1 MIVTFSLCVLSN
13 INLERSNNSVSIQ
26 GRFDWIFTFGLTER
40 CPYMSIENSSSIE
53 LKTEMDEDKNTRYVT
68 GFSMS
73 IKDSSE
79 EEAKNKAERQAK
91 VLTDIISVKRERYV
105 SYYGIGYNMIRP
117 DKTQRVT
124 RDLILKYNILKDLEI
139 DLKDNKIASSIKND
153 LPQNQQFH
161 HASLGLRASEF
172 ELYDVMVREFYQV
185 IEIDK
190 SILPNECAKYEPLR
204 NALSHLGELQMET
217 RQGLEDNFGK
227 DYFELT
233 TRNQFDST
241 SPKNKD
247 HLKAMANDLRR
258 IAMNHLSKKL

>member
-1 MIVTFSLCVLSN
+1 M
-13 INLERSNNSVSIQ
+13 SIQ

-53 LKTEMDEDKNTRYVT
+53 LKTEMDEDKTTRYVT

-73 IKDSSE
+73 INDSSK

-91 VLTDIISVKRERYV
+91 VLTDIISIKRERYV

-117 DKTQRVT
+117 DKTQRVS
-124 RDLILKYNILKDLEI
+124 RELILRNNILKDLEV
-139 DLKDNKIASSIKND
+139 DLKENNVASSIKND

-190 SILPNECAKYEPLR
+190 GILPNECAKYEPLR

-247 HLKAMANDLRR
+247 HLKAMANDIRR

>member
-1 MIVTFSLCVLSN
+1 MTA
-13 INLERSNNSVSIQ
+13 Q
-26 GRFDWIFTFGLTER
+26 GRFDWIFEFGLTER
-40 CPYMSIENSSSIE
+40 CPYLSIENSNSIQ
-53 LKTEMDEDKNTRYVT
+53 LKSEIDEHKNTRCIT
-68 GFSMS
+68 GFSIS
-73 IKDSSE
+73 IKDSTE
-79 EEAKNKAERQAK
+79 EESKDKVDRQAK

-105 SYYGIGYNMIRP
+105 SYYGIGYDMIRP
-117 DKTQRVT
+117 DKTHRVT
-124 RDLILKYNILKDLEI
+124 RDLILRYNILKDLEI
-139 DLKDNKIASSIKND
+139 DLKENKVASSIKND

>member
-1 MIVTFSLCVLSN
+1 MSTQV
-13 INLERSNNSVSIQ
+13 
-26 GRFDWIFTFGLTER
+26 RFDWIFSFGLTER
-40 CPYMSIENSSSIE
+40 CPYTSIENSSSIV
-53 LKTEMDEDKNTRYVT
+53 LKTEVDKDKNTGYIT
-68 GFSMS
+68 GFSIS
-73 IKDSSE
+73 IKDSTE

-91 VLTDIISVKRERYV
+91 VLTDIISIKRERYV
-105 SYYGIGYNMIRP
+105 SYYGIGCNMIRP

-124 RDLILKYNILKDLEI
+124 RDLIVKYDIRKDLEI
-139 DLKDNKIASSIKND
+139 DLKENKVASSIKND
-153 LPQNQQFH
+153 LPQNQQLH

-190 SILPNECAKYEPLR
+190 SVLSNECAKYEPLR
-204 NALSHLGELQMET
+204 HALSHPLELQVDT
-217 RQGLEDNFGK
+217 KQRLEGNFGK

-233 TRNQFDST
+233 RRNQFEFT

-247 HLKAMANDLRR
+247 HLKTAANDLRR